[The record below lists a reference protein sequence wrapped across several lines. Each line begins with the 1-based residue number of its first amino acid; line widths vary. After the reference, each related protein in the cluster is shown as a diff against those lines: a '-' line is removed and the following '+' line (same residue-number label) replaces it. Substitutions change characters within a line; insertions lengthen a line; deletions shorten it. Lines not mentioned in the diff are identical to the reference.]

1 MLIFTFLSYTGTY
14 FTFGINNY
22 GTGNTF
28 KLSFNNYHG
37 FNFD

>member
-14 FTFGINNY
+14 FTFGVNNY

-28 KLSFNNYHG
+28 KF
-37 FNFD
+37 